1 MLIFFI
7 KGGYPDLNREHI
19 EPHTITL
26 PLSYIHLNNIKY
38 AVKVAHLFDL
48 LIKIESSKQQTNKMV
63 ILL

>member
-1 MLIFFI
+1 
-7 KGGYPDLNREHI
+7 
-19 EPHTITL
+19 
-26 PLSYIHLNNIKY
+26 LSYIHLNNIKY